1 MKIDCVVV
9 TSTFKELDFLFQ
21 FHAKLFKLRSS
32 IKYKLVLADGMEV
45 YYMTWDQ
52 FESWKLGR
60 TYIHLMDYIM
70 DNDCFHHSGH
80 PILKTELRDMILK
93 EGEENVVN

>member
-1 MKIDCVVV
+1 MKIDCIVVAK
-9 TSTFKELDFLFQ
+9 TYTQLAFLFRC
-21 FHAKLFKLRSS
+21 HAKLFNLRSS
-32 IKYKLVLADGMEV
+32 TKCKLVLADGMEV
-45 YYMTWDQ
+45 HYMTWDQ

-80 PILKTELRDMILK
+80 PISKEQLRELILK
-93 EGEENVVN
+93 EGDNS

>member
-9 TSTFKELDFLFQ
+9 AKTYTQVNYLFRY
-21 FHAKLFKLRSS
+21 HAKLFNLRSS
-32 IKYKLVLADGMEV
+32 EKHKLVLADGAEV
-45 YYMTWDQ
+45 YYMTWDK

-70 DNDCFHHSGH
+70 SNDCFHHSGH
-80 PILKTELRDMILK
+80 PISKEQLRDMILK
-93 EGEENVVN
+93 EGEE

>member
-9 TSTFKELDFLFQ
+9 ANTYTQLNFLFR
-21 FHAKLFKLRSS
+21 FHSKLLNLRSS
-32 IKYKLVLADGMEV
+32 TKYKLVLEDGVEV
-45 YYMTWDQ
+45 YYMTWDR

-70 DNDCFHHSGH
+70 ADDYFHHSGH
-80 PILKTELRDMILK
+80 PISKEQLRELILK
-93 EGEENVVN
+93 EGDEK

>member
-1 MKIDCVVV
+1 MVKKMKIDCVVV
-9 TSTFKELDFLFQ
+9 TSTFKELGFLFQ

-32 IKYKLVLADGMEV
+32 TKYKLVLADGMEV

-70 DNDCFHHSGH
+70 NNDCFYHSGSF
-80 PILKTELRDMILK
+80 ITKAQLRDLILK
-93 EGEENVVN
+93 EGEE

>member
-9 TSTFKELDFLFQ
+9 ARTFRELNFLFKC
-21 FHAKLFKLRSS
+21 HAKLFVLRNST
-32 IKYKLVLADGMEV
+32 KYKLVLADGLEV
-45 YYMTWDQ
+45 HYMTWDQ

-70 DNDCFHHSGH
+70 ANDCFHHSGH
-80 PILKTELRDMILK
+80 PISKTELRDLILK
-93 EGEENVVN
+93 EGEEKWM

>member
-9 TSTFKELDFLFQ
+9 TSTFKELNFLFQ
-21 FHAKLFKLRSS
+21 FHAKLLKLRSS
-32 IKYKLVLADGMEV
+32 TKYKLVLADGMEV
-45 YYMTWDQ
+45 HYMTWDQ

-60 TYIHLMDYIM
+60 TYIHMMDYIM

-80 PILKTELRDMILK
+80 PISKEQLRDMILK
-93 EGEENVVN
+93 EGEENE